1 MVFRE
6 TAIQGVFEIEL
17 ERRGDERGFFARLY
31 CKAEFAQAGLRNS
44 LVQINNSLSR
54 EAGTLRGMH
63 YQLPPRADERLVRCV
78 KGAVHDVVLDIR
90 PDSPTYLKSASAVLS
105 AENRKMIFVPVGCA
119 HGFLTLEPDTEIF
132 YFVTDFYSP
141 EHERGIRY
149 NDPAVDIEWPM
160 DPVVISEK
168 DRNHPDFDP
177 EIHLR

>member
-1 MVFRE
+1 MIFRE
-6 TAIQGVFEIEL
+6 TAILGVLEIEL

-31 CKAEFAQAGLRNS
+31 CEKEFAEAGLKHP

-63 YQLPPRADERLVRCV
+63 YQLPPQADERLVRCV
-78 KGAVHDVVLDIR
+78 NGAVHDVVLDIR
-90 PDSPTYLKSASAVLS
+90 PDSPTYLKSVSAVLS

-149 NDPAVDIEWPM
+149 NDPALAIDWPM

-177 EIHLR
+177 EVHLQ